1 MKEKEHN
8 REEYVFL
15 AKLYEKGKKY
25 DEMLTYIKKFVTLES
40 NLSTE
45 ERSIF
50 KSGFKNLICTKRSSW
65 RILKGLSKKEEHKKS
80 NNYTHLKELKS
91 IVEKELQAICV
102 EFHNLVDKYLLPNTK
117 DHETQV
123 FYLKLKAD
131 YYRYQAEFT
140 TGDEYD
146 EAADKA
152 EEAYK
157 EAYEIA
163 DKNIPIS
170 NPIRLGLALNLSV
183 FYYEIKDMKE
193 EACAIATN
201 SFNEAM
207 SVLDDL
213 EKLKAKDTL
222 LIIQLLK
229 ENILLWTSDMPEGDG
244 DEENEM
250 E

>member
-1 MKEKEHN
+1 MKEKEYT
-8 REEYVFL
+8 RDEYVFL

-25 DEMLTYIKKFVTLES
+25 DEMLFNIKKFITLEPQ
-40 NLSTE
+40 LSE
-45 ERSIF
+45 QERSIF
-50 KSGFKNLICTKRSSW
+50 KSGFKNVICTKRISW
-65 RILKGLSKKEEHKKS
+65 RILKGLSKKEEHKTSKHYS
-80 NNYTHLKELKS
+80 HLKELKLT
-91 IVEKELQAICV
+91 VEKELKAICV
-102 EFHNLVDKYLLPNTK
+102 DFHSLVDKYLLPNTQ
-117 DHETQV
+117 DHETKV

-140 TGDEYD
+140 TGSENN

-183 FYYEIKDMKE
+183 FYYETRDMKE

-229 ENILLWTSDMPEGDG
+229 ENILLWTSDMPDDEG
-244 DEENEM
+244 EENEHM